1 MILLEP
7 AQVAEPGALVRG
19 CSPTRDHP
27 PGAHP
32 WHTSSPL
39 PEWPCPARSIRRRG
53 GERAESRTPPGFLM
67 VKDGPPMYVQ
77 PRIDEPGAGQ
87 DEPVAVIGAAC
98 RFPGEVRS
106 LGSLWRLLMARR
118 ETVREVPGERWEQA
132 ELAGLPAQVAARLRY
147 GCFLDDDVYAYEP
160 EFFGINAQEA
170 PWVDPEHRLLSEVA
184 WEAIEHAGIPTQ
196 RLSGTPTGMFFG
208 IYQKD
213 YMLRV
218 QRPLEEVDA
227 YAMYT
232 GFDSIGPGR
241 VGFMLNLRGPQ
252 VVVESAC
259 ASGLVA
265 VHAACQS
272 LRTGESEVALA
283 GAAMLT
289 LGPEGVIAPALWGVF
304 SPTGRCH
311 AFDAAADGYVRGEG
325 CGVLVLK
332 RLSDAVRDGDRVLAV
347 VRGTAVNQNGR
358 GTRLSAPSEPAQ
370 IDLYRLALERAGV
383 EAGDVGMV
391 EAHGPGTAVGD
402 PIEFAAVA
410 AVYGKG
416 RDRCA
421 LGSVKTNI
429 GHTEP
434 VSGVAGLL
442 KAIAS
447 LRHGLVPASL
457 HFRDWNPQ
465 IDASG
470 TRLFVPTDT
479 SEWPVR
485 QGTRLAAVSSFG
497 ISGTNVHVVL
507 EQPPAHTPARRPSRP
522 LPSDGFGPGQDG
534 EVPRV
539 FPLSAGTPVALRSA
553 AGRLAQWLGG
563 EGSQVP
569 LVDVAHTLA
578 VRRSP
583 SRERAAVIAAGRPE
597 LVARLEEL
605 AAGTALPA
613 GVATGR
619 ALPESG
625 QGVVWVFSGH
635 GSQWAGMCRR
645 LLDRDPEFT
654 RVIDELEPLVAQE
667 SGFSLRQT
675 LCRPEVVTGFDRV
688 QPVIFAIQLGLA
700 AMWRSHGVEPAAVI
714 GHSMGEVA
722 AAVAAGALSVRDG
735 VRVIC
740 RRSRLILRAAGKG
753 LMASVALGRDEV
765 ERLLTEEDVDGVSV
779 AVVASPDNTVIGG
792 DADRIRHLAEDWEAR
807 GVGIRVIEVDVAS
820 HTAHMDSI
828 LPDLADALAD
838 VTGRQPTAAFYSTV
852 TDDPRD
858 RAAFDAAYWSDNLR
872 RVVRFADAVRAAA
885 EDGHRLFVEIGPHP
899 VLTHPVQTTLSA
911 HGHTSTAVV
920 PSLLRDTDETVAF
933 QTHVAALHCA
943 GHPLDWADRYG
954 EGTLADVPPTTW
966 ERTRYVVEPSPMRL
980 SAGTHTSRASHP
992 LTGPHTVDPD
1002 GEGRHLWQTLVTPT
1016 TLPWLDAHRVND
1028 VAVVPGAA
1036 LCEMAVAA
1044 AADLYAVG
1052 PERLR
1057 LTGIDLERL
1066 LLPAA
1071 DGTSVTATA
1080 EAAGPHTARWRVV
1093 STQDDGTSVQ
1103 HARAHLHVT
1112 PERESVPQGCDL
1124 EHLLAQFPHTVDVS
1138 DVYRQMRE
1146 RGVHHGP
1153 PFLGLVSLHTD
1164 ESRAD
1169 RAGARLLARVQV
1181 PDAGRAAAQALHCH
1195 PVMLDSCLQAV
1206 AGAVLRSGAVPAGG
1220 ILPRGIE
1227 ELRLYGTLPLAG
1239 YCVVTLGHMEGDRYT
1254 ADFRLWADDGSV
1266 IADATGVEFRCV
1278 PAESAE
1284 ERFGRRLLQASWE
1297 HCERP
1302 ALKPPT
1308 GSWTLCAEPGRETF
1322 AAALGEAL
1330 RERGAT
1336 VDVRALSPQDAA
1348 APVTMPRPRRE
1359 PPQAVVYLPA
1369 PGSASP
1375 SPDLLAR
1382 EQTGRLVETARA
1394 LAPGEGGGTTPRL
1407 WTVTGNA
1414 QRVVSGDRPDLGQ
1427 AGLRGLVRVLSYEH
1441 PELRPAVLDVDPH
1454 TAVADVAGELLSC
1467 PDEQD
1472 EIAYRNGTRYLARL
1486 RNGPLEESQ
1495 RRQAAVDRARDRVAL
1510 HLARPGD
1517 LDSFEVVAQT
1527 RRRPGPGEVEVRIAA
1542 TSVNFINVLQAMGVY
1557 QRFSA
1562 GEERLDVSAFDGVG
1576 VVTALGDGVQEA
1588 AVGDRLA
1595 AMFVEG
1601 SQSTLMSSFATV
1613 RADCTLPVP
1622 DALSAQDAAGLPCAY
1637 LTAWYALYHL
1647 ARLRPGE
1654 KVLIHSASGG
1664 TGLAALNLARAR
1676 GAEVWATAGSEA
1688 KRAYLRGLGVEHVMD
1703 SRTLD
1708 FADQVRDL
1716 TAGHGVDVVLNSLT
1730 GPSQSASLDLLAHR
1744 GRFLELGKRDIYAN
1758 ARLGLLPFR
1767 RNVTF
1772 AGVDVLMMMQQDPG
1786 LLAEGYRELAGML
1799 ADGQLPLLP
1808 VTEHPV
1814 AEASSAF
1821 HAMARAQHTG
1831 KLVLTWPAEGTATLP
1846 VRPQDVPVVRSDASY
1861 LVTGGLGGLG
1871 LLVARWLA
1879 ERGAAALVLTSRSAP
1894 SPATRTALDAIT
1906 AEFGTRV
1913 EVVCADL
1920 AEPGAADMLVQAA
1933 LGTGHPLGGVVH
1945 AAAVVEDATVAN
1957 LSPALLEKV
1966 WRPKATGAWLLHHA
1980 TEGHEL
1986 DWWVT
1991 FSSAASLLG
2000 NPGQGAY
2007 AAANAWLDEFTS
2019 WRRAQGLPTTCIN
2032 WGPWAE
2038 VGRGAFMAERGY
2050 AMIDPAEGIAALER
2064 ILAHDR
2070 DRTAYTP
2077 LDLARWLES
2086 YPATARTAFF
2096 AELAAATTGTD
2107 AGHDGSAL
2115 LAALRETDC
2124 HQQRQQIL
2132 QPQVV
2137 EHISAV
2143 LRLGADRFDANTSLV
2158 TLGLD
2163 SLMAMALRN
2172 RLQRELGLDIPTTV
2186 MWTHPNASALTR
2198 YLLARLHPGQSQVE
2212 AHLETEAAA
2221 CAPTAAG

>member
-1 MILLEP
+1 M
-7 AQVAEPGALVRG
+7 
-19 CSPTRDHP
+19 H
-27 PGAHP
+27 
-32 WHTSSPL
+32 
-39 PEWPCPARSIRRRG
+39 
-53 GERAESRTPPGFLM
+53 
-67 VKDGPPMYVQ
+67 VQ
-77 PRIDEPGAGQ
+77 PGIEEPRAAQ
-87 DEPVAVIGAAC
+87 DEPVAVVGAAC

-106 LGSLWRLLMARR
+106 LTSLWRLLMARR
-118 ETVREVPGERWEQA
+118 ETVREVPGERWRQA
-132 ELAGLPAQVAARLRY
+132 ELAGLPTQVAARLRY

-170 PWVDPEHRLLSEVA
+170 PWVDPEHRLLSEVV
-184 WEAIEHAGIPTQ
+184 WEAIEHAGIPAQ

-218 QRPLEEVDA
+218 QRPLEEVNA

-259 ASGLVA
+259 ASGLLA
-265 VHAACQS
+265 VHSACQS
-272 LRTGESEVALA
+272 LRSGESDVALA

-311 AFDAAADGYVRGEG
+311 AFGAGADGYVRGEG
-325 CGVLVLK
+325 CGVVVLK
-332 RLSDAVRDGDRVLAV
+332 RLADAVRAGDRVLAV
-347 VRGTAVNQNGR
+347 LRGTAVNQNGR

-447 LRHGLVPASL
+447 LRHGMVPASL

-465 IDASG
+465 IDPSG

-479 SEWPVR
+479 SEWPVKD
-485 QGTRLAAVSSFG
+485 GTRLAAVSSFG

-507 EQPPAHTPARRPSRP
+507 EQAPASSPARRASRP
-522 LPSDGFGPGQDG
+522 LAPGGYGALRGD
-534 EVPRV
+534 ETPRV

-553 AGRLAQWLGG
+553 AGRLAQWLRG
-563 EGSQVP
+563 EGAGVP
-569 LVDVAHTLA
+569 LGDVAHTLA

-583 SRERAAVIAAGRPE
+583 ARERAAVVAAGRGE

-605 AAGTALPA
+605 ASGDAPSA

-619 ALPESG
+619 AVPDAGE
-625 QGVVWVFSGH
+625 GVVWVFSGH
-635 GSQWAGMCRR
+635 GSQWGGMCRE
-645 LLDRDPEFT
+645 LLDHDEEFT
-654 RVIDELEPLVAQE
+654 RVIDELEPYVAEE

-675 LCRPEVVTGFDRV
+675 LRRPEVVTGFDRV

-700 AMWRSHGVEPAAVI
+700 AMWRSHGVVPAAVI

-740 RRSRLILRAAGKG
+740 RRSRLILRTAGQG
-753 LMASVALGRDEV
+753 LMASVALSRAEV
-765 ERLLTEEDVDGVSV
+765 ERLLTEQGAQGVSV
-779 AVVASPDNTVIGG
+779 AVVASPENTVIGG
-792 DADRIRHLAEDWEAR
+792 DADRVRRIAEEWDAR
-807 GVGIRVIEVDVAS
+807 GVGIRVVEVDVAS
-820 HTAHMDSI
+820 HTAHMDPI

-838 VTGRQPTAAFYSTV
+838 VTGGQPTAVFYSTV
-852 TDDPRD
+852 TDDPRE

-899 VLTHPVQTTLSA
+899 VLAHPVQTTLTA
-911 HGHTSTAVV
+911 HGHTDTAVV
-920 PSLLRDTDETVAF
+920 PSLLRDTDDALAF
-933 QTHVAALHCA
+933 HTHVAALHCA

-954 EGTLADVPPTTW
+954 DGALADVPPTTW
-966 ERTRYVVEPSPMRL
+966 ERTRYVVDPSPLRQ
-980 SAGTHTSRASHP
+980 SAGAHASPASHP
-992 LTGPHTVDPD
+992 LTGPHTADPD
-1002 GEGRHLWQTLVTPT
+1002 GEGRHLWQTGVTPT

-1028 VAVVPGAA
+1028 VVVVPGAA

-1044 AADLYAVG
+1044 AADLFSAG

-1057 LTGIDLERL
+1057 ITDINLERL
-1066 LLPAA
+1066 LLPAV

-1080 EAAGPHTARWRVV
+1080 ETAGPDTARWRVV
-1093 STQDDGTSVQ
+1093 STACDGTRVE
-1103 HARAHLHVT
+1103 HAQASLHVT
-1112 PERESVPQGCDL
+1112 PEGDPVPQGRDPQQ
-1124 EHLLAQFPHTVDVS
+1124 LLAEFPNALNAS
-1138 DVYRQMRE
+1138 DVYRQMREE

-1153 PFLGLVSLHTD
+1153 PFLGLQSLYAD
-1164 ESRAD
+1164 GAPAD
-1169 RAGARLLARVQV
+1169 RSGARLLARLRV
-1181 PDAGRAAAQALHCH
+1181 PDQGRAGAQALHCH
-1195 PVMLDSCLQAV
+1195 PVALDTCLQAV
-1206 AGAVLRSGAVPAGG
+1206 AGAVLRTGSVPAGG
-1220 ILPRGIE
+1220 ILPRGIAS
-1227 ELRLYGTLPLAG
+1227 LRLYAAVPLSG
-1239 YCVVTLGHMEGDRYT
+1239 YCLVTLRLMDGPRYT

-1266 IADATGVEFRCV
+1266 VADATGVEFRHV

-1284 ERFGRRLLQASWE
+1284 ERFAHRLLQTSWE
-1297 HCERP
+1297 PCERP
-1302 ALKPPT
+1302 APQPAT
-1308 GSWTLCAEPGRETF
+1308 GAWTLLAEAGRESF
-1322 AAALGEAL
+1322 ATALGDAL
-1330 RERGAT
+1330 EERGAAVEIRT
-1336 VDVRALSPQDAA
+1336 L
-1348 APVTMPRPRRE
+1348 APEGGTAPFVPSADGGRV
-1359 PPQAVVYLPA
+1359 PQAVVYLPA
-1369 PGSASP
+1369 PGGASP
-1375 SPDLLAR
+1375 FPDQRAR
-1382 EQTGRLVETARA
+1382 EQVARLAETARA
-1394 LAPGEGGGTTPRL
+1394 LSGTAGDGAAPRL
-1407 WTVTGNA
+1407 WTVTGTA
-1414 QRVVSGDRPDLGQ
+1414 QQVTPEDRPDLGQ

-1441 PELRPAVLDVDPH
+1441 PELRPGVLDIDPL
-1454 TAVADVAGELLSC
+1454 TPVADVAGELLSC
-1467 PDEQD
+1467 PDAQD
-1472 EIAYRNGTRYLARL
+1472 EIAYRCGTRHLARL
-1486 RNGPLEESQ
+1486 RNAPLDEGE
-1495 RRQAAVDRARDRVAL
+1495 RRRITVDHARDRVAL
-1510 HLARPGD
+1510 HLTRPGD
-1517 LDSFEVVAQT
+1517 LDSFAFVAQP
-1527 RRRPGPGEVEVRIAA
+1527 RRRPGPGEIEVRVDA

-1557 QRFSA
+1557 QRFSTD
-1562 GEERLDVSAFDGVG
+1562 EERGDVCAFDGAG
-1576 VVTALGDGVQEA
+1576 VVTAVGDGVRDVRE
-1588 AVGDRLA
+1588 GDRIA
-1595 AMFVEG
+1595 AMFVDG
-1601 SQSTLMSSFATV
+1601 SDSAVMSSFATV
-1613 RADCTLPVP
+1613 RADCLLPVP
-1622 DALSAQDAAGLPCAY
+1622 DGVSAQDAAGLPCAY
-1637 LTAWYALYHL
+1637 LTAWYALRHL

-1664 TGLAALNLARAR
+1664 TGLAALHLARAC
-1676 GAEVWATAGSEA
+1676 GAEVLATAGSEA
-1688 KRAYLRGLGVEHVMD
+1688 KRAYLRGLGVPDVMD

-1708 FADQVRDL
+1708 FADKVREL
-1716 TAGHGVDVVLNSLT
+1716 TGGRGVDVVLNSLT
-1730 GPSQSASLDLLAHR
+1730 GPAQSAGLGLLAHR

-1758 ARLGLLPFR
+1758 TRLGLLPFR

-1772 AGVDVLMMMQQDPG
+1772 AGVDVLMMMQQDPE

-1799 ADGQLPLLP
+1799 ADGTLPLLP

-1814 AEASSAF
+1814 TEASSVF
-1821 HAMARAQHTG
+1821 HTMASARHTG
-1831 KLVLTWPAEGTATLP
+1831 KLVLTWPAGGTDTLP
-1846 VRPQDVPVVRSDASY
+1846 VRPEDVPVVRPDASY

-1879 ERGAAALVLTSRSAP
+1879 ERGAAAVVLTSRH
-1894 SPATRTALDAIT
+1894 SPAPAARTALDAIT
-1906 AEFGTRV
+1906 ADFGTRV
-1913 EVVCADL
+1913 EVVTGDL
-1920 AEPGAADMLVQAA
+1920 AEPGIADTLVRAAQD
-1933 LGTGHPLGGVVH
+1933 TSHPLRGVVH
-1945 AAAVVEDATVAN
+1945 AAAVVEDATVAR
-1957 LSPALLEKV
+1957 LSTTLLEKV

-1980 TEGHEL
+1980 TDGQEL

-2019 WRRAQGLPTTCIN
+2019 WRRAQGLPATCVN

-2038 VGRGAFMAERGY
+2038 VGRGAGMAERGY
-2050 AMIDPAEGIAALER
+2050 AMIAPAEGIAALER
-2064 ILAHDR
+2064 ILSHDR
-2070 DRTAYTP
+2070 GRTAYTP
-2077 LDLARWLES
+2077 VDLSRWLES

-2096 AELAAATTGTD
+2096 AGLTASAAGADSAGTGGELLE
-2107 AGHDGSAL
+2107 S
-2115 LAALRETDC
+2115 LREAGC
-2124 HQQRQQIL
+2124 PQQRQQIL
-2132 QPQVV
+2132 QPQVID
-2137 EHISAV
+2137 HIAAV
-2143 LRLGADRFDANTSLV
+2143 LRVATDRFDANTSLV

-2163 SLMAMALRN
+2163 SLMAIALRN
-2172 RLQRELGLDIPTTV
+2172 RLQRELALDIPTTV
-2186 MWTHPNASALTR
+2186 MWTHPTASALTR
-2198 YLLARLHPGQSQVE
+2198 YLLARLDPDQQQDDARSGSE
-2212 AHLETEAAA
+2212 PAA
-2221 CAPTAAG
+2221 TASAASS

>member
-1 MILLEP
+1 MHVQP
-7 AQVAEPGALVRG
+7 GVAEPGAG
-19 CSPTRDHP
+19 
-27 PGAHP
+27 
-32 WHTSSPL
+32 
-39 PEWPCPARSIRRRG
+39 RS
-53 GERAESRTPPGFLM
+53 
-67 VKDGPPMYVQ
+67 
-77 PRIDEPGAGQ
+77 EPI
-87 DEPVAVIGAAC
+87 AVVGAAC
-98 RFPGEVRS
+98 RFPGAVRS
-106 LGSLWRLLMARR
+106 LTSLWRLLMARR
-118 ETVREVPGERWEQA
+118 ETVREVPAERWEQA

-170 PWVDPEHRLLSEVA
+170 PWVDPEHRLLSEVV
-184 WEAIEHAGIPTQ
+184 WEGIEHAGIPAQ

-218 QRPLEEVDA
+218 QRPLDEVNA

-265 VHAACQS
+265 VHSACQS
-272 LRTGESEVALA
+272 LATGESDVALA
-283 GAAMLT
+283 GAVMLT

-325 CGVLVLK
+325 CGVVVLK
-332 RLSDAVRDGDRVLAV
+332 RLADAVRDGDRVLAV

-370 IDLYRLALERAGV
+370 IDLYRLALRRAGV

-442 KAIAS
+442 KAVAS
-447 LRHGLVPASL
+447 LRHGMVPASL

-465 IDASG
+465 IDPSG

-479 SEWPVR
+479 TEWPVR

-497 ISGTNVHVVL
+497 ISGTNAHVVL
-507 EQPPAHTPARRPSRP
+507 EQPPAPSPGRRAARPVPSGGSSPAR
-522 LPSDGFGPGQDG
+522 G
-534 EVPRV
+534 EDVLRL

-553 AGRLAQWLGG
+553 AGRLARWLAG

-569 LVDVAHTLA
+569 LGDVAHTLA

-583 SRERAAVIAAGRPE
+583 SRERAAVVAADRSE

-605 AAGTALPA
+605 AAGTATST

-619 ALPESG
+619 AVPDAG

-654 RVIDELEPLVAQE
+654 GVIDELEPLVAEE
-667 SGFSLRQT
+667 SGLSLRQT
-675 LCRPEVVTGFDRV
+675 LRRPEVVTGFDRV

-722 AAVAAGALSVRDG
+722 AAVTAGALSVRDG

-740 RRSRLILRAAGKG
+740 RRSRLILRTAGQG
-753 LMASVALGRDEV
+753 LMASVALGRAEV
-765 ERLLTEEDVDGVSV
+765 ERLLAEQDARGVSV
-779 AVVASPDNTVIGG
+779 AVVASPENTVIGG
-792 DADRIRHLAEDWEAR
+792 DADRIRRLAEEWDAR
-807 GVGIRVIEVDVAS
+807 GVAIRVVDVDVAS
-820 HTAHMDSI
+820 HTAHMDPI
-828 LPDLADALAD
+828 LPDLAEALAD
-838 VTGRQPTAAFYSTV
+838 VTGRQPAVVFYSTV
-852 TDDPRD
+852 TDDPRGH
-858 RAAFDAAYWSDNLR
+858 AAFDAAYWSDNLR

-899 VLTHPVQTTLSA
+899 VLAHPVQATLTA
-911 HGHTSTAVV
+911 HGHTGTAVV
-920 PSLLRDTDETVAF
+920 PSLLRDTDDTLAF
-933 QTHVAALHCA
+933 HTHVAALHCA

-954 EGTLADVPPTTW
+954 DGALADLPPTTW
-966 ERTRYVVEPSPMRL
+966 ERTRYVVEPSPLRQP
-980 SAGTHTSRASHP
+980 AGARSSPAAHP
-992 LTGPHTVDPD
+992 LTGPHTTDPD
-1002 GEGRHLWQTLVTPT
+1002 GEGRHLWQTRVTPR
-1016 TLPWLDAHRVND
+1016 TLPWLDAHRVDD

-1044 AADLYAVG
+1044 AGDLYAAG

-1057 LTGIDLERL
+1057 ITGIDLERL
-1066 LLPAA
+1066 LLPAD
-1071 DGTSVTATA
+1071 DGTPVTATA
-1080 EAAGPHTARWRVV
+1080 EAAGPDTARWRVI
-1093 STQDDGTSVQ
+1093 STAPDGTSVR
-1103 HARAHLHVT
+1103 HAQACLHLA
-1112 PERESVPQGCDL
+1112 PEDEPVPQACDPQQL
-1124 EHLLAQFPHTVDVS
+1124 RAEFPHAVDAS
-1138 DVYRQMRE
+1138 DVYRQMREE

-1153 PFLGLVSLHTD
+1153 PFLGLQAVHTD
-1164 ESRAD
+1164 GTPAD
-1169 RAGARLLARVQV
+1169 RTGTRLLARVRV
-1181 PDAGRAAAQALHCH
+1181 PDEGRAGAQALHCH
-1195 PVMLDSCLQAV
+1195 PVALDTCLQAV
-1206 AGAVLRSGAVPAGG
+1206 AAAVLRTGAVPVGG
-1220 ILPRGIE
+1220 ILPRRIE
-1227 ELRLYGTLPLAG
+1227 ALRLYGVVPLSG
-1239 YCVVTLGHMEGDRYT
+1239 YCLVTLGRIDGDRFT
-1254 ADFRLWADDGSV
+1254 ADFRLCADDGSV
-1266 IADATGVEFRCV
+1266 VADATGVEFRHV

-1284 ERFGRRLLQASWE
+1284 ERFDRRLLQASWE
-1297 HCERP
+1297 PCEPPAPRP
-1302 ALKPPT
+1302 AT
-1308 GSWTLCAEPGRETF
+1308 GPWTLLAEPGQESF
-1322 AAALGEAL
+1322 ATALGGAL
-1330 RERGAT
+1330 EERGAA
-1336 VDVRALSPQDAA
+1336 VDIRTLDLEGGT
-1348 APVTMPRPRRE
+1348 APVLPSGDGRQA
-1359 PPQAVVYLPA
+1359 PQAVVYLPA
-1369 PGSASP
+1369 PGGASP
-1375 SPDLLAR
+1375 APDRRAR
-1382 EQTGRLVETARA
+1382 EQVARLVETARA
-1394 LAPGEGGGTTPRL
+1394 LADTAGGRTAPRL
-1407 WTVTGNA
+1407 WTVTGTA
-1414 QRVVSGDRPDLGQ
+1414 QQVTPEDRPDLGQ

-1441 PELRPAVLDVDPH
+1441 PELRPSVLDIGPR
-1454 TAVADVAGELLSC
+1454 TPVADVAAELLSC
-1467 PDEQD
+1467 PEEQD
-1472 EIAYRNGTRYLARL
+1472 EIAYRHGRRHLARL
-1486 RNGPLEESQ
+1486 RNTPLDERE
-1495 RRQAAVDRARDRVAL
+1495 RRRTTVDRAHDRVAL
-1510 HLARPGD
+1510 HLARCGD
-1517 LDSFEVVAQT
+1517 LDSFEFVAQS
-1527 RRRPGPGEVEVRIAA
+1527 RRRPGPGEVEVRVDA
-1542 TSVNFINVLQAMGVY
+1542 TSVNFINVLQAIGVY

-1562 GEERLDVSAFDGVG
+1562 GEERGDVCAFDGAG
-1576 VVTALGDGVQEA
+1576 VVTAVGDGVRE
-1588 AVGDRLA
+1588 VREGDRVA
-1595 AMFVEG
+1595 AMFVDRAE
-1601 SQSTLMSSFATV
+1601 SAVMSSVATV
-1613 RADCTLPVP
+1613 RADCLLPVP
-1622 DALSAQDAAGLPCAY
+1622 DAVSAQDAAALPCAY
-1637 LTAWYALYHL
+1637 LTAWYALRHL

-1664 TGLAALNLARAR
+1664 TGLAALNLARAC
-1676 GAEVWATAGSEA
+1676 GTDVLATAGSEA
-1688 KRAYLRGLGVEHVMD
+1688 KRAYLRGLGVAHVMD

-1708 FADQVRDL
+1708 FADQVREL
-1716 TAGHGVDVVLNSLT
+1716 TGGRGVDVVLNSLT
-1730 GPSQSASLDLLAHR
+1730 GPAQSASLELLAHR

-1758 ARLGLLPFR
+1758 SRLGLLPFR
-1767 RNVTF
+1767 RNGTF

-1799 ADGQLPLLP
+1799 ADGTLPLLP

-1814 AEASSAF
+1814 TEASSAF
-1821 HAMARAQHTG
+1821 HTMASARHTG
-1831 KLVLTWPAEGTATLP
+1831 KLVLTWPAEGTEILP
-1846 VRPQDVPVVRSDASY
+1846 VRPEDVPVVRPDASY

-1879 ERGAAALVLTSRSAP
+1879 ERGAAAVVLTSRSAP
-1894 SPATRTALDAIT
+1894 SELTRAALDALT
-1906 AEFGTRV
+1906 ADFGTRV
-1913 EVVCADL
+1913 EVVCGDL
-1920 AEPGAADMLVQAA
+1920 AEPGVADSLVRAATH
-1933 LGTGHPLGGVVH
+1933 TGHALRGVVH
-1945 AAAVVEDATVAN
+1945 AAAVVEDATIGN

-1980 TEGHEL
+1980 TAGQEL
-1986 DWWVT
+1986 DWWVN

-2019 WRRAQGLPTTCIN
+2019 WRRAQGLPATCVN

-2038 VGRGAFMAERGY
+2038 VGRGAGMADRGY
-2050 AMIDPAEGIAALER
+2050 AMIAPAEGIAALER
-2064 ILAHDR
+2064 ILSHDR

-2077 LDLARWLES
+2077 LDLSRWLES
-2086 YPATARTAFF
+2086 YPDTARTAFF
-2096 AELAAATTGTD
+2096 AELAAPA
-2107 AGHDGSAL
+2107 AGADSAGKRSAL
-2115 LAALRETDC
+2115 LEALRETDC
-2124 HQQRQQIL
+2124 PQRRQRIL

-2137 EHISAV
+2137 EHIAAV
-2143 LRLGADRFDANTSLV
+2143 LRLGTDRFDAHTSLV

-2163 SLMAMALRN
+2163 SLMAIALRN
-2172 RLQRELGLDIPTTV
+2172 RLQRELALDIPTTV
-2186 MWTHPNASALTR
+2186 MWTHPTASALTH
-2198 YLLARLHPGQSQVE
+2198 YLLARLDPEQGHADAPP
-2212 AHLETEAAA
+2212 ETEPSAASPA
-2221 CAPTAAG
+2221 VPG

>member
-1 MILLEP
+1 MH
-7 AQVAEPGALVRG
+7 AQPDVEEPGA
-19 CSPTRDHP
+19 
-27 PGAHP
+27 A
-32 WHTSSPL
+32 
-39 PEWPCPARSIRRRG
+39 
-53 GERAESRTPPGFLM
+53 
-67 VKDGPPMYVQ
+67 
-77 PRIDEPGAGQ
+77 Q
-87 DEPVAVIGAAC
+87 DEPVAVVGAAC

-106 LGSLWRLLMARR
+106 LASLWRLLMARR
-118 ETVREVPGERWEQA
+118 ETVREVPGDRWEQA
-132 ELAGLPAQVAARLRY
+132 ELAGLPAQVADRLRY

-170 PWVDPEHRLLSEVA
+170 PWVDPEHRLLSEVV
-184 WEAIEHAGIPTQ
+184 WEAIEHAGIPAQ

-208 IYQKD
+208 VYQKD

-218 QRPLEEVDA
+218 QRPLEEVNA

-265 VHAACQS
+265 VHSACQS
-272 LRTGESEVALA
+272 LRAGESDVALA

-325 CGVLVLK
+325 CGVVVLK
-332 RLSDAVRDGDRVLAV
+332 RLSDAVRAGDRVLAV
-347 VRGTAVNQNGR
+347 LRGTAVNQNGR

-383 EAGDVGMV
+383 EAADVGMV

-447 LRHGLVPASL
+447 LRHGRVPASL

-465 IDASG
+465 INADG

-479 SEWPVR
+479 TEWPVR
-485 QGTRLAAVSSFG
+485 DGTRLAAVSSFG
-497 ISGTNVHVVL
+497 ISGTNAHIVV
-507 EQPPAHTPARRPSRP
+507 EQPPSSSPARRTARP
-522 LPSDGFGPGQDG
+522 VATDGSAPLRVDESTPFTEDG
-534 EVPRV
+534 SAPLRAGEPLRV
-539 FPLSAGTPVALRSA
+539 FPLSAGTPVALRAA
-553 AGRLAQWLGG
+553 AGRLARWLRG

-569 LVDVAHTLA
+569 LGDVAHTLA

-583 SRERAAVIAAGRPE
+583 ARERAAVVAADRPE

-605 AAGTALPA
+605 AAGTALPT

-619 ALPESG
+619 PVPDAA

-635 GSQWAGMCRR
+635 GSQWAGMCRQ
-645 LLDRDPEFT
+645 LLDRDTEFT
-654 RVIDELEPLVAQE
+654 RIIDVLEPLVAEE
-667 SGFSLRQT
+667 SGFSLRET

-722 AAVAAGALSVRDG
+722 AAVASGALTVRDG

-740 RRSRLILRAAGKG
+740 RRSRLILRTAGQG
-753 LMASVALGRDEV
+753 LMASVALSRAEV
-765 ERLLTEEDVDGVSV
+765 ERLLAEDDVRGVSV
-779 AVVASPDNTVIGG
+779 AVVASPENTVIGG
-792 DADRIRHLAEDWEAR
+792 DADRIRRLAEDWDAR
-807 GVGIRVIEVDVAS
+807 GVGIRVIDVDVAS
-820 HTAHMDSI
+820 HTAHMDPI
-828 LPDLADALAD
+828 LPDLADALAEVD
-838 VTGRQPTAAFYSTV
+838 GRQPTAAFYSTV
-852 TDDPRD
+852 TDDPRE
-858 RAAFDAAYWSDNLR
+858 RATFDAAYWSDNLR
-872 RVVRFADAVRAAA
+872 RVVRFTDAVRAAA

-899 VLTHPVQTTLSA
+899 MLAHPVQATLTA
-911 HGHTSTAVV
+911 HSHSGTAVV
-920 PSLLRDTDETVAF
+920 PSLLRDTDDALAF
-933 QTHVAALHCA
+933 HAHVAALHCA

-954 EGTLADVPPTTW
+954 DGALADVPPTTW
-966 ERTRYVVEPSPMRL
+966 ERTRYVVDPSPLRQ
-980 SAGTHTSRASHP
+980 SAGAHSSPASHP
-992 LTGPHTVDPD
+992 LTGPHTADPD
-1002 GEGRHLWQTLVTPT
+1002 GEGRHLWQTRVTPT

-1028 VAVVPGAA
+1028 VTVVPGAA
-1036 LCEMAVAA
+1036 LCEMAFAA
-1044 AADLYAVG
+1044 AADLYTAG
-1052 PERLR
+1052 PGRLR
-1057 LTGIDLERL
+1057 VTGVELERL
-1066 LLPAA
+1066 LLPAT
-1071 DGTSVTATA
+1071 DGTPVTATA
-1080 EAAGPHTARWRVV
+1080 EEAGPDTARWRVV
-1093 STQDDGTSVQ
+1093 STTADGTSVR
-1103 HARAHLHVT
+1103 HAQASLHVT
-1112 PERESVPQGCDL
+1112 PEGGPVPQGRDPRQ
-1124 EHLLAQFPHTVDVS
+1124 LLAEFPLVVDTA

-1146 RGVHHGP
+1146 ERGVHHGP
-1153 PFLGLVSLHTD
+1153 SFLGLQSLHGD
-1164 ESRAD
+1164 GAPAD
-1169 RAGARLLARVQV
+1169 RAGARLLARLRV
-1181 PDAGRAAAQALHCH
+1181 PDGGRGGAQSLHCH
-1195 PVMLDSCLQAV
+1195 PVALDTCLQAV
-1206 AGAVLRSGAVPAGG
+1206 AGAVLRTGGVPAGG
-1220 ILPRGIE
+1220 ILPRSIE
-1227 ELRLYGTLPLAG
+1227 ELRLYATVPLSG
-1239 YCVVTLGHMEGDRYT
+1239 YCLVTLTGTDGDRYT

-1266 IADATGVEFRCV
+1266 AADATGVEFRHV

-1284 ERFGRRLLQASWE
+1284 ERFERRLLRASWE
-1297 HCERP
+1297 PSERP
-1302 ALKPPT
+1302 EPREAT
-1308 GSWTLCAEPGRETF
+1308 GGWVLLAEPGREPY
-1322 AAALGEAL
+1322 AADLGRALE
-1330 RERGAT
+1330 ERGAA
-1336 VDVRALSPQDAA
+1336 VDVRTLAPLGA
-1348 APVTMPRPRRE
+1348 APVLPSGPAW
-1359 PPQAVVYLPA
+1359 QAVVYLPA
-1369 PGSASP
+1369 SGGASR
-1375 SPDLLAR
+1375 PDRHAR
-1382 EQTGRLVETARA
+1382 EQVARLAETARA
-1394 LAPGEGGGTTPRL
+1394 LVRGADGEAAPRL
-1407 WTVTGNA
+1407 WTVTGTA
-1414 QRVVSGDRPDLGQ
+1414 QQVLPEDGPDLEQ

-1441 PELRPAVLDVDPH
+1441 PELRPGVLDVDAP
-1454 TAVADVAGELLSC
+1454 TPVEDVAAELLSC

-1472 EIAYRNGTRYLARL
+1472 EVAYRHGTRHLARL
-1486 RNGPLEESQ
+1486 RNAPLDERE
-1495 RRQAAVDRARDRVAL
+1495 RRRATVDRARDRVAL

-1517 LDSFEVVAQT
+1517 LDSFECVAQS
-1527 RRRPGPGEVEVRIAA
+1527 RRRPARGEVEIRLDA

-1562 GEERLDVSAFDGVG
+1562 GEEHGDVSAFDGAG
-1576 VVTALGDGVQEA
+1576 VVTAVGDGVRGVRE
-1588 AVGDRLA
+1588 GDRVA
-1595 AMFVEG
+1595 AMFVDAAED
-1601 SQSTLMSSFATV
+1601 TVMSSFANV
-1613 RADCTLPVP
+1613 RADCLLPVP
-1622 DALSAQDAAGLPCAY
+1622 DGMSAQDAAALPCAY
-1637 LTAWYALYHL
+1637 LTAWYALRHL
-1647 ARLRPGE
+1647 ARIRPGE
-1654 KVLIHSASGG
+1654 KLLIHSASGG
-1664 TGLAALNLARAR
+1664 TGLAALNLARAC

-1688 KRAYLRGLGVEHVMD
+1688 KRAYLRGLGVAHVMD

-1716 TAGHGVDVVLNSLT
+1716 TEGRGVDVVLNSLT
-1730 GPSQSASLDLLAHR
+1730 GPAQSASLDLLAHR

-1758 ARLGLLPFR
+1758 TRLGLLPFR
-1767 RNVTF
+1767 HNVTF
-1772 AGVDVLMMMQQDPG
+1772 AGVDVLMMMRQDPE

-1799 ADGQLPLLP
+1799 ADGTLPPLP

-1821 HAMARAQHTG
+1821 HTMASARHTG
-1831 KLVLTWPAEGTATLP
+1831 KLVLTWPAEGTDTLP
-1846 VRPQDVPVVRSDASY
+1846 VRPEDVPVVRVDASY

-1879 ERGAAALVLTSRSAP
+1879 ERGAAAVVLISRSAP
-1894 SPATRTALDAIT
+1894 TAATRTALDAIT
-1906 AEFGTRV
+1906 ADFGTRV
-1913 EVVCADL
+1913 EVVSGDL
-1920 AEPGAADMLVQAA
+1920 AEPGVADTLVRAA
-1933 LGTGHPLGGVVH
+1933 LATGHPLRGVVH

-1966 WRPKATGAWLLHHA
+1966 WHPKATGAWLLHHA
-1980 TEGHEL
+1980 TGGQEL
-1986 DWWVT
+1986 DWWVS

-2019 WRRAQGLPTTCIN
+2019 WRRAQGLPATCVN

-2038 VGRGAFMAERGY
+2038 VGRGTGMAERGY
-2050 AMIDPAEGIAALER
+2050 AMIAPAEGIAALER
-2064 ILAHDR
+2064 VLSHDR

-2077 LDLARWLES
+2077 VDMARWLES

-2096 AELAAATTGTD
+2096 AELAASAVGADSAGTR
-2107 AGHDGSAL
+2107 SVL
-2115 LAALRETDC
+2115 LDSLRETSC
-2124 HQQRQQIL
+2124 PQQRQQIL

-2143 LRLGADRFDANTSLV
+2143 LRLETDRFDANTSLV

-2163 SLMAMALRN
+2163 SLMAIALRN
-2172 RLQRELGLDIPTTV
+2172 RLQRELALEIPTTV
-2186 MWTHPNASALTR
+2186 MWTHPTASALTR
-2198 YLLARLHPGQSQVE
+2198 YLLARLDPEQGQDNVPP
-2212 AHLETEAAA
+2212 ETDPAAT
-2221 CAPTAAG
+2221 PS